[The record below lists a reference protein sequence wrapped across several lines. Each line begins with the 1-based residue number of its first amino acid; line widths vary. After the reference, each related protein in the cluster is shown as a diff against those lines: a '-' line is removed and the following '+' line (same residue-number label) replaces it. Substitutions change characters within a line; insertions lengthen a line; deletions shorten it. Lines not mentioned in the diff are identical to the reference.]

1 MRHIYYIIVLLFLL
15 PASIKSQSE
24 ENILTLDQLSWL
36 IKNYHPIAIQSN
48 LILKQGENS
57 VKKAR
62 GGFDPY
68 LFSNFNQKYFDEKN
82 YYSLFD
88 VGLKIPTWY
97 GIEVETGYDQNRGA
111 FLNPQNVVPDGGL
124 WYGGLNITL
133 GKGLF
138 IDERRATLKLA
149 KLFAEFSVAEQQKL
163 MNDLYFDA
171 FKQYWKWVM
180 AWNKYQV
187 HKESV
192 TLAMTRFEGV
202 KQSYILG
209 DEPAIDTLEAFIQVQ
224 NRQINLNQS
233 DLEYKNATLEL
244 SNYLWYENNT
254 PLIITDSL
262 KPPQLANLIDLGI
275 IPLDTLN
282 TLLASLGND
291 HPELQLYDYKL
302 AGIDIEKRLNT
313 ESLKPTI
320 NLKYN
325 TLVETGGNSEAI
337 NFSNQNYYWGVE
349 FGFPLFLRKER
360 AELQLTKL
368 KQQDTELANQ
378 QKLLELQN
386 KLRNYYNE
394 QLALKKQ
401 LDLYTDAV
409 DNYNALLNG
418 EKKKFVTGESS
429 LFLVNSREVKFIEAK
444 LKLAELKSKYNIA
457 RIGMIWA
464 SGTLYSI

>member
-1 MRHIYYIIVLLFLL
+1 
-15 PASIKSQSE
+15 
-24 ENILTLDQLSWL
+24 
-36 IKNYHPIAIQSN
+36 
-48 LILKQGENS
+48 
-57 VKKAR
+57 
-62 GGFDPY
+62 
-68 LFSNFNQKYFDEKN
+68 
-82 YYSLFD
+82 
-88 VGLKIPTWY
+88 
-97 GIEVETGYDQNRGA
+97 
-111 FLNPQNVVPDGGL
+111 
-124 WYGGLNITL
+124 
-133 GKGLF
+133 
-138 IDERRATLKLA
+138 
-149 KLFAEFSVAEQQKL
+149 
-163 MNDLYFDA
+163 
-171 FKQYWKWVM
+171 
-180 AWNKYQV
+180 
-187 HKESV
+187 
-192 TLAMTRFEGV
+192 MTRFEGV
-202 KQSYILG
+202 KQSYLLG

-254 PLIITDSL
+254 PLVITDSL

-325 TLVETGGNSEAI
+325 TLVETGGNNEAI

-429 LFLVNSREVKFIEAK
+429 LFLVNSREVRFIEAK
-444 LKLAELKSKYNIA
+444 LKLAEIKSKYNIA